1 MLPVFISYIL
11 SFQVKYIYKASDK
24 YINNNIKT
32 GIYIMRIDS
41 QSIFLTNI
49 TYDDTADIVRWR
61 NQKFV
66 QENFIYQKNFIPEI
80 HNKWMQTMVESGQ
93 VIQFIIWELK
103 ANKKIGSVYLRDID
117 YQNKKAE
124 FGIFIGEKDYLGK
137 GYGKIA
143 TRLIISYA
151 FEKLNLNKIFLRLLT
166 HNKRAFKCYSDC
178 GFIQEGLFKQDVFIK
193 NQPYDVVFMA
203 ILSNTPP
210 V

>member
-1 MLPVFISYIL
+1 
-11 SFQVKYIYKASDK
+11 
-24 YINNNIKT
+24 
-32 GIYIMRIDS
+32 MRIDS

-66 QENFIYQKNFIPEI
+66 QENFIYQKNFTPEI

-93 VIQFIIWELK
+93 VIQFIIWERIS
-103 ANKKIGSVYLRDID
+103 NKKIGSVYLRDID